1 MPRRCV
7 PVAGPLLLLFALTAA
22 PLFAADPQGPE
33 KDGHAMLEEVQVVSS
48 PIIEGNHVDGFA
60 NETTTVSKEQVWDL
74 NAPDLPSALR
84 RTPGVTI
91 SRFDNIGSFGGA
103 EGGAIFIRGKG
114 ASRPGAEIAVMID
127 GAPAYLSVWNHPLLD
142 FLSVD
147 PANAITVYKS
157 PQPLNFGNGLAAVDM
172 EPKSMAADGFKTRVT
187 AQYGSS
193 NTPQETAETGG
204 RIGRF
209 DYYAEQSYR
218 YSSGSRPVSDGMLT
232 SYYGRLGYG
241 LTDNWSARATIIRT
255 DNYAMDPGPEGDA
268 SQRQGKFVTRD
279 WHMVAT
285 VANAYE
291 DVAEGTIKGYWNTGQ
306 GYWYNQSG
314 SSNDTKT
321 DSDLYGLRAKEKLR
335 FWQGGEIA
343 FGADMDWISGQTEF
357 TTDPSLTI
365 RSLTDWSFS
374 PGGVTHFDRM
384 TWSIFSPFLGVSQM
398 IGSKDGLYATPSAGL
413 RYFGHS
419 QFQSE
424 WSPQAGLLL
433 GYKDLEL
440 HGTYSRG
447 VNYPGLNVAAF
458 SQNVITSL
466 GQSWRSLKAETM
478 DHFEAGVAY
487 SYEKLLKLDLTL
499 FSDNGHDRYVMYPAS
514 GMPQGFENFGTY
526 SIWGLETTATYTPL
540 TDLSLFAGLSAMGHA
555 PKYLPYVPNV
565 SVSFGANYRFLEHF
579 KIAADAQYV
588 DEMYVL
594 SEARRVD
601 TRNTAKVDGYWL
613 ANAKLS
619 YFFTL
624 PKPKV
629 ETELFVAVQNLT
641 NTFYKYKPGYP
652 MPGTGVSAGVALT
665 F

>member
-1 MPRRCV
+1 MIPRRFSRAALLALGLV
-7 PVAGPLLLLFALTAA
+7 FAASSSFAAGPPQTEK
-22 PLFAADPQGPE
+22 ADE
-33 KDGHAMLEEVQVVSS
+33 TMLEEVNVVSS
-48 PIIEGNHVDGFA
+48 PIIEGNKVDSFA
-60 NETTTVSKEQVWDL
+60 NETTTVSKEQIWDL
-74 NAPDLPSALR
+74 NAPDLTSALR

-114 ASRPGAEIAVMID
+114 ASRPGAEISVMID
-127 GAPAYLSVWNHPLLD
+127 GAPAYISVWNHPLLD
-142 FLSVD
+142 YLSVD
-147 PANAITVYKS
+147 PANSLTVYKS

-172 EPKSMAADGFKTRVT
+172 TPKSRDKEGFESRVT
-187 AQYGSS
+187 AQYGSY

-204 RIGRF
+204 KVGRF
-209 DYYAEQSYR
+209 DYYASQSYR
-218 YSSGSRPVSDGMLT
+218 FSSGSRTMSDGMLT
-232 SYYGRLGYG
+232 SYYGRMGYG
-241 LTDNWSARATIIRT
+241 LTDNWNAHATVIRT

-268 SQRQGKFVTRD
+268 DARDGKFVTRD

-285 VANAYE
+285 LANKYDCA
-291 DVAEGTIKGYWNTGQ
+291 DGTLKAYWNTGQ

-321 DSDLYGLRAKEKLR
+321 DSDLYGVRAKEKLR
-335 FWQGGEIA
+335 LWQGGEIA
-343 FGADMDWISGQTEF
+343 LGADMDWISGQTEF

-365 RSLTDWSFS
+365 NSLTDWSFT
-374 PGGVTHFDRM
+374 PGGVSHFDRM

-398 IGSKDGLYATPSAGL
+398 IGDKDGFFATPSAGL
-413 RYFGHS
+413 RYYGHS

-466 GQSWRSLKAETM
+466 GQSWRNLKAETM
-478 DHFEAGVAY
+478 DHFEAGA
-487 SYEKLLKLDLTL
+487 SYKYENLLKLDVTA
-499 FSDNGHDRYVMYPAS
+499 FSDNGHDRYVMYPSS
-514 GMPQGFENFGTY
+514 GRPTGFENYGSY
-526 SIWGLETTATYTPL
+526 SIWGLETTATYTPVK
-540 TDLSLFAGLSAMGHA
+540 DLSLFAGLNAMGHT
-555 PKYLPYVPNV
+555 PQYLPYVPNL
-565 SVSFGANYRFLEHF
+565 SVSLGGNYRFLEHF
-579 KIAADAQYV
+579 KITADAQYV

-594 SEARRVD
+594 SETRRVG
-601 TRNTAKVDGYWL
+601 TRNTEKVDGYWL
-613 ANAKLS
+613 ANAKFS
-619 YFFTL
+619 YFFTI

-641 NTFYKYKPGYP
+641 DTFYKYKPGYP